1 MINNSE
7 RHLLVWK
14 QYSLT
19 HASNSSGRGKSCFT
33 HSCAMLSAC
42 VHTVAKVSARDVAQM
57 SASHCVRKRDACAK
71 WCGQMPKIS
80 SDWSISAS
88 CAARTLVSGDSCEK
102 RYYRN
107 KKFNHKKLR
116 LLNLSVKFI
125 KPGVRT
131 SSQGDEARKSL
142 YEFGSP
148 QLGSL

>member
-1 MINNSE
+1 MINNSD

-71 WCGQMPKIS
+71 WCGQVPKIS
-80 SDWSISAS
+80 LDWSISAS
-88 CAARTLVSGDSCEK
+88 CEARTLVSGDSCEK
-102 RYYRN
+102 KRYYRN
-107 KKFNHKKLR
+107 KIN